1 MLSESFEN
9 ELKETLS
16 KINSTGDV
24 EKIYPLRKLFIWELH
39 INTDNILP
47 KEIRRIAKV
56 AFDTAMLRNKKVCS
70 IDKANVLDNS
80 RLWRKVVEEVSKEY
94 PEVVLTHMYVDNAAM
109 QICKDP
115 SQFDVILTG
124 NMFGDILSDEA
135 SMITGTIGTIGS
147 SSLGETT
154 LGMYEPIHGSAPDI
168 ANMDLANP
176 IGTILS
182 VAMMLKYSFFM
193 EEECAAI
200 ENAVHTV
207 LSNNYRTKDMMSEN
221 MTLVGCAKMGD
232 LICEAI

>member
-1 MLSESFEN
+1 
-9 ELKETLS
+9 
-16 KINSTGDV
+16 
-24 EKIYPLRKLFIWELH
+24 
-39 INTDNILP
+39 
-47 KEIRRIAKV
+47 
-56 AFDTAMLRNKKVCS
+56 
-70 IDKANVLDNS
+70 
-80 RLWRKVVEEVSKEY
+80 
-94 PEVVLTHMYVDNAAM
+94 MYVDNVAM

-221 MTLVGCAKMGD
+221 MILVGCEKMGD